1 MFPFRFHFSSELF
14 RLFDLFLIII
24 EAVIIE
30 GNVVVV
36 VIVLTLVDDGF
47 GFSLDVL
54 LVRILSRLLPP
65 AFALDDM
72 IWIYVS

>member
-1 MFPFRFHFSSELF
+1 MLSLRFHFSSKLL
-14 RLFDLFLIII
+14 RLFNLLLIII

-65 AFALDDM
+65 AFALYDM